1 MLQEVQYGDAVMH
14 HSFKPDNLSQVS
26 MHQYKFILYFSI
38 RTIKLTG
45 NHCGYPIIQDNIKQM
60 NVPWKLPVYVYIM
73 ILPFLIFYR
82 KCWFTILQSAYR
94 PSLHWSTVS
103 LMTLTKQHY
112 QLQKMFKM
120 HTHYMHPITQ
130 SMCYHSNCFIML
142 HFVFYFTVI

>member
-60 NVPWKLPVYVYIM
+60 NVLWKLPVYI
-73 ILPFLIFYR
+73 
-82 KCWFTILQSAYR
+82 
-94 PSLHWSTVS
+94 
-103 LMTLTKQHY
+103 
-112 QLQKMFKM
+112 
-120 HTHYMHPITQ
+120 
-130 SMCYHSNCFIML
+130 
-142 HFVFYFTVI
+142 